1 MTAFVLYYV
10 LLALWLPLI
19 WPMLRLRRWSR
30 LVLAIVVAAGLLATL
45 HEVRMSL
52 GRAAE
57 IRFDILFIGA
67 ALLALYALAAVV
79 LLVAGWRRVATGVG
93 LVVLVIGGIAGYH
106 WVLLDR
112 ESERRREIFNE
123 QRALLFAAGF
133 RDRETYEQRFGP
145 LAGEPGPR
153 PVGHWLAEGPSRF
166 SRLIVNGEGRVWL
179 FFPCNGE
186 AECAY
191 GPAGTGLEP
200 AAAGTEAQ
208 WRASLDPKAGAPLE
222 VTITDAGDD
231 RLALRV
237 KDQTT
242 VFAKTPPPIDPAPAP
257 RALDYLGAFAR
268 VVCQGPYARV
278 RQVWLWREA
287 ARLYAVGIFA
297 PLVAGTYARFVHPVL
312 LGEGVPTGEAWTFA
326 WERNG
331 RSWTATIALKGPAPA
346 LVLTRGNE
354 APEGGALEAAP
365 VFRDEVIALAPLTS
379 KADWDHWFEIMLVG
393 HFSAGNVPTC

>member
-1 MTAFVLYYV
+1 MTAFLLYYA
-10 LLALWLPLI
+10 LLALWLPLV
-19 WPMLRLRRWSR
+19 WPLLRLRRWSR
-30 LVLAIVVAAGLLATL
+30 LVLAVVVAAGLLATL
-45 HEVRMSL
+45 HEVRMTF

-67 ALLALYALAAVV
+67 ALLVLYALAAVV
-79 LLVAGWRRVATGVG
+79 LLAAGWRRVAAGIG
-93 LVVLVIGGIAGYH
+93 LVVLVIGGIAGYQ

-112 ESERRREIFNE
+112 ESERRREIFDE
-123 QRALLFAAGF
+123 QHALLFEAGF

-145 LAGEPGPR
+145 FAGAAGPR
-153 PVGHWLAEGPSRF
+153 PVGHWLAEEPSRF

-179 FFPCNGE
+179 FFPCSGE

-200 AAAGTEAQ
+200 TGPD
-208 WRASLDPKAGAPLE
+208 WRASLDPRAGPPLE
-222 VTITDAGDD
+222 VTIARAEGD
-231 RLALRV
+231 RLTLRV

-242 VFAKTPPPIDPAPAP
+242 VFAKAPPPIDPTPAP

-268 VVCQGPYARV
+268 VVCQGPYAKV

-297 PLVAGTYARFVHPVL
+297 PLVAGTHARFVNPVL
-312 LGEGVPTGEAWTFA
+312 LGEGVPASEAWTFA

-331 RSWTATIALKGPAPA
+331 RSWTATVALDGPAPEFT
-346 LVLTRGNE
+346 LTRGDE
-354 APEGGALEAAP
+354 APEGGGLNAAP

-393 HFSAGNVPTC
+393 HFTAGDVPAC